1 MTSYKVEV
9 DITIITII
17 STVNVLSSKY
27 FECFTNT
34 LEGLNNIT
42 PLMALNYAKAV
53 IASVSLTVVKN
64 YIVRITTNYRILK
77 VCSDNI

>member
-1 MTSYKVEV
+1 MFYPQN
-9 DITIITII
+9 I
-17 STVNVLSSKY
+17 

-42 PLMALNYAKAV
+42 LLIALNYAKAV
-53 IASVSLTVVKN
+53 IASVSLKVVKN